1 MARKDLLKGLMGDP
15 PPKADTSAENTGAEK
30 SGGEEKL
37 TAVNS
42 ASGSASDTPSPTRP
56 RYSKGAIGAVSQSIA
71 ELKSRAL
78 IEVMPDMID
87 PGGIEDRLEEDRE
100 DQEKLQASL
109 QAYGQQVPVLLRPD
123 AEVEGRYQIVYGRRR
138 IAALRALNMPVKAMV
153 RDMSDHDLVIAQGQE
168 NAARRDL
175 TFIEKANFAR
185 QMRDA
190 GYERKVICDALH
202 IDKTVISRM
211 LSVADTIPLTL
222 IKAIGPAP
230 SAGRDRWM
238 QMAEYFTNRTTG
250 FPLAGALKFAAD
262 QPSDQRFE
270 AALDAL
276 SGENQK
282 PKPKPEKPAPRVVTG
297 AKDQPL
303 AQAKTSGRKTT
314 LTFDAK
320 QTDGFENWLIDNLSE
335 IHRDWLKIR
344 GE

>member
-15 PPKADTSAENTGAEK
+15 LPKTEPATAP
-30 SGGEEKL
+30 EKL

-42 ASGSASDTPSPTRP
+42 DTPARP

-78 IEVMPDMID
+78 IEVSPDMID
-87 PGGIEDRLEEDRE
+87 PGGIEDRLEEDRA

-109 QAYGQQVPVLLRPD
+109 KAYGQQVPVLLRPD
-123 AEVEGRYQIVYGRRR
+123 PETEGRYQIVYGRRR
-138 IAALRALNMPVKAMV
+138 IAAMRALNMPVKAMV

-185 QMRDA
+185 QMRDE
-190 GYERKVICDALH
+190 GYDRKVICDALH

-211 LSVADTIPLTL
+211 LSIVDALPLEL

-230 SAGRDRWM
+230 TTGRDRWM
-238 QMAEYFTNRTTG
+238 KLAELYANRGSG
-250 FPLAGALKFAAD
+250 FPVAGAMKLAEG

-270 AALDAL
+270 AALAAL

-282 PKPKPEKPAPRVVTG
+282 PKAKPPAPAPRMVTG
-297 AKDQPL
+297 AKDQVI
-303 AQAKTSGRKTT
+303 AQAKSTGRKTT

-320 QTDGFENWLIDNLSE
+320 QTDGFEDWLIDNLSD
-335 IHRDWLKIR
+335 IHRDWLKAR